1 MKLNNTKVQRI
12 TVRWQKG
19 LPTELLAQQF
29 QVSQRRIQQL
39 IRDFKRLEQVPRLS
53 SQGRKPYA
61 KHPENTGEL
70 VRILHLRHKMGANY
84 LAKLL
89 RDKYHLR
96 ISNGTVHAILRKNN
110 MATEQLNKQ
119 KRRKPWVR
127 YERQHSLSAG
137 HMDWTE
143 YDDKQCCV
151 VLDDSSRK
159 ILAGV
164 ECSNATAEQS
174 IRLVEQVLKE
184 YGYIRRIREIITDHG
199 TPVLCEQK
207 G

>member
-12 TVRWQKG
+12 ILRWQKG

-29 QVSQRRIQQL
+29 KVSQRRIQQL
-39 IRDFKRLEQVPRLS
+39 IRDFKRLEQVPRP

-61 KHPENTGEL
+61 KHPENTEEL

-89 RDKYHLR
+89 RDKHGLK
-96 ISNGTVHAILRKNN
+96 ISNDLVHAILRKNN

-127 YERQHSLSAG
+127 YERQYSLSAG

-174 IRLVEQVLKE
+174 IRLVE
-184 YGYIRRIREIITDHG
+184 HSA
-199 TPVLCEQK
+199 
-207 G
+207 

>member
-1 MKLNNTKVQRI
+1 MAGFRCSVREIFRQNLNSKIPPEGMKLNNTKVQRI

-110 MATEQLNKQ
+110 RATEQLNKQ
-119 KRRKPWVR
+119 KRRKA
-127 YERQHSLSAG
+127 EASNHLNTESLMRGEFYKS
-137 HMDWTE
+137 
-143 YDDKQCCV
+143 
-151 VLDDSSRK
+151 
-159 ILAGV
+159 LA
-164 ECSNATAEQS
+164 
-174 IRLVEQVLKE
+174 
-184 YGYIRRIREIITDHG
+184 
-199 TPVLCEQK
+199 
-207 G
+207 